1 MIYYQ
6 KQSKIVINIKIIFT
20 KIFNY
25 YSIMQLKNY
34 NNKV

>member
-6 KQSKIVINIKIIFT
+6 KQSKIVIIKIIFT